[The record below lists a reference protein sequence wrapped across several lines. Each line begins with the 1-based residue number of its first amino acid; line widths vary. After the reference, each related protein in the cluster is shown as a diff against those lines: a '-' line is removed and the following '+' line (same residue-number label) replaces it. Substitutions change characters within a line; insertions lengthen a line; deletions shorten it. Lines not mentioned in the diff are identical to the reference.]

1 MLQTLTSLL
10 ATVFGF
16 LDGLLPDSP
25 FADAFQVTQQMSLG
39 IGWLNWLMPI
49 GEMLVIMS
57 LWIAACLAITA
68 IRVALEVTSDVGG
81 KVIS

>member
-1 MLQTLTSLL
+1 M
-10 ATVFGF
+10 FGF

>member
-1 MLQTLTSLL
+1 MQTLTSLL